1 MDKKELAEKIKQFA
15 LLVKKEFPVRMVILF
30 GAWLEGLARED
41 DEIEV
46 AVVVDLLDEDYV
58 ESRTKMVK
66 LGRTI
71 DRRIEPIIIEKKRK
85 DPVGFFQEVLD
96 NGKVIWQDHHHAAAL

>member
-1 MDKKELAEKIKQFA
+1 MEKKELAEKIKQFA
-15 LLVKKEFPVRMVILF
+15 LLVKKELPVRMVILF

-46 AVVVDLLDEDYV
+46 AVVVDLLEEDYV
-58 ESRTKMVK
+58 ESRAKLVQ
-66 LGRTI
+66 LGRTV
-71 DRRIEPIIIEKKRK
+71 DRRIEPIIIERERK

-96 NGKVIWQDHHHAAAL
+96 NGRVIWQDPHAA